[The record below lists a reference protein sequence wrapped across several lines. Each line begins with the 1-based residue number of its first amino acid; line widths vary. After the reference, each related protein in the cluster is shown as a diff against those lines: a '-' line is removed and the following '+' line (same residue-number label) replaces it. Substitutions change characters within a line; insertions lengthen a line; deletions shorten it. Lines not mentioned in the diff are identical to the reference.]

1 MKTIVLDVGGTTIK
15 SAVFENNNL
24 TCIKETPSEAK
35 LGGAHLV
42 AKMTEIIKDYGRNH
56 SFERIG
62 ISTAGQVDPITGTI
76 IYANENIPSYTGT
89 HLKEI
94 LETGFSVP
102 VCIENDVNAAALGEA
117 FLGAGRDEK
126 DFVCLTYGTGIGG
139 AIFSNGA
146 LYAGSSYSAGEF
158 GAIITHPEDR
168 HPETDILSGCYE
180 KYASTTALVQNAMKL
195 DPLLCNGREIF
206 KRIAEPEVKQLVE
219 QWITEIVYGLAT
231 ITHILNPSCMILG
244 GGVMEQDYV
253 IERIKEL
260 YPMHIIPGF
269 SHTKIRKAEL
279 GNRAG
284 MLGAAILHTCRKK

>member
-24 TCIKETPSEAK
+24 TCIEETPSEAK

-42 AKMTEIIKDYGRNH
+42 AKMTEIIESYGHSH

-62 ISTAGQVDPITGTI
+62 ISTAGQVNPVSGTI
-76 IYANENIPSYTGT
+76 IYANENIPGYTGT
-89 HLKEI
+89 HLKKI
-94 LETGFSVP
+94 LEDKFSVP

-117 FLGAGRDEK
+117 FLGAGKGAK

-139 AIFSNGA
+139 AVFANGG
-146 LYAGSSYSAGEF
+146 LYSGSSFSAGEF

-168 HPETDILSGCYE
+168 HPETDIFSGCYE
-180 KYASTTALVQNAMKL
+180 KYASTTALVQNAMKS
-195 DPLLCNGREIF
+195 DPSLCNGREIF
-206 KRIAEPEVKQLVE
+206 KRIEEPAVKQPVE
-219 QWITEIVYGLAT
+219 QWISEIVYGLVT
-231 ITHILNPSCMILG
+231 ITHILNPSCIILG

-253 IERIKEL
+253 IERIKEM
-260 YPMHIIPGF
+260 YFTHIIPSF
-269 SHTKIRKAEL
+269 SHVKIKKAEL

-284 MLGAAILHTCRKK
+284 MLGAAMLHTCQRV